1 MKNLSFILCLVFCFV
16 ACDSTSPLSDPDT
29 PTPDPN
35 PVVPEEPVYV
45 ARQDIPLTSEEKE
58 LALLGNSFAYD
69 LYAQVQATKETPNV
83 VVSPLS
89 VSLAFSM
96 LNNGAAGTTREE
108 IQKVLGFESY
118 DAAGINSYYKKMI
131 EAAATIDPR
140 VILETANSIWT
151 NNGFPILPEFVT
163 VNQEAYDAEIRNED
177 FSLPATLDMINNW
190 ASEKT
195 HGKIPTILDQLDPS
209 TVVILMNAL
218 YFLGDW
224 KDPFDKG
231 YTVEA
236 PFTNANGQTA
246 KVDMMKKMESE
257 TWYQENDQFATI
269 SLPYGN
275 GAFYM
280 QLLLPHENVSL
291 ENVAKDLE
299 KTLNWETTDLVGV
312 RANVS
317 LELPK
322 FEIDFSVSLNEV
334 LEELGMK
341 APFYPTT
348 ADFSAMSEIP
358 TFISFVKQKASIT
371 VNEKGSEA
379 AAVTV
384 IGMVESSVGDPV
396 VARDF
401 HVNRPFLFL
410 IKELSTNAI
419 FFMGEVTEL

>member
-1 MKNLSFILCLVFCFV
+1 MKNLSFILCLLFCFV
-16 ACDSTSPLSDPDT
+16 ACDSNSPLSDPDT
-29 PTPDPN
+29 PDPIPVGPD
-35 PVVPEEPVYV
+35 EPIYNI
-45 ARQDIPLTSEEKE
+45 RTDIPLTQNEKQ
-58 LALLGNSFAYD
+58 LAVAGNSFAYD
-69 LYAQVQATKETPNV
+69 LYTQIQATKETPNV

-96 LNNGAAGTTREE
+96 LNNGAAGTTQEE
-108 IQKVLGFESY
+108 IQKVLGFEGY
-118 DAAGINSYYKKMI
+118 DAADINSYYKKMI
-131 EAAATIDPR
+131 EAATTIDPM
-140 VILETANSIWT
+140 VVLETANSIWT

-163 VNQEAYDAEIRNED
+163 VNKEAYDAEIRNEN

-195 HGKIPTILDQLDPS
+195 HGKIPTILEELDPS

-224 KDPFDKG
+224 REPFEEEN
-231 YTVEA
+231 TFEA

-246 KVDMMKKMESE
+246 KVDMMKKMEGE

-280 QLLLPHENVSL
+280 QLVLPHKNVSL
-291 ENVAKDLE
+291 EEVAKDLE
-299 KTLNWETTDLVGV
+299 KTLNWETSDLKGV
-312 RANVS
+312 VANVS
-317 LELPK
+317 LQLPK
-322 FEIDFSVSLNEV
+322 FEIDFSVDLNEI

-341 APFYPTT
+341 APFNS
-348 ADFSAMSEIP
+348 AVANFSAMSKIP

-384 IGMVESSVGDPV
+384 IGMVETSVGDPV

-419 FFMGEVTEL
+419 FFMGEITEL